1 LKQVDFDYQRLQY
14 NTVVSA
20 GMKMLNTLE
29 AAPADATSA
38 STEFAREGLSLL
50 LRVLNPVV
58 PHITH
63 ALWEELGYAAKLGD
77 MVDAPWPKVDASA
90 LVQDEIE
97 LVLQVNGKLRGKLTV
112 AAGADRSVIEAAAL
126 ASAPVQKAMAENG
139 GIGHERPSTRVIV
152 VPNRLVNVV
161 LQSKA
166 VRA

>member
-1 LKQVDFDYQRLQY
+1 MGWRPAPPGLRAIRRELHVHFKQADDDYRRVKY

-20 GMKMLNTLE
+20 GMKILNALE
-29 AAPADATSA
+29 SVAPEATPA
-38 STEFAREGLSLL
+38 GIELAREGLSLL

-63 ALWEELGYAAKLGD
+63 ALWEELGYAVKLGD
-77 MVDAPWPKVDASA
+77 IVDAPWPKVDATA

-126 ASAPVQKAMAENG
+126 ASAPVQKAM
-139 GIGHERPSTRVIV
+139 
-152 VPNRLVNVV
+152 
-161 LQSKA
+161 
-166 VRA
+166 